1 MMLRF
6 VALILYRTSDW
17 VEVFNK
23 VLVVWADMFRLLEG
37 VLLTLLLGVLL
48 RLFCWATLLQ

>member
-1 MMLRF
+1 MMLQF